1 MRAFSS
7 CSEWGYSLLQCT
19 SFSLRWLPLLRSTG
33 SRGAGFSSCG
43 TWAQLLRG
51 MWDLPRP
58 GIEPMS
64 PALAGGFQS
73 TVPPGKLSASFLK
86 VTFSSVQFSSLSHV
100 WLFVTPWTAACQAS
114 LTITNSQ
121 SLLKLMSS
129 SQWCHPTIS
138 SPVVPF
144 SSCRQSFPAA
154 GSFPMSPFFASGGQS
169 IGASAPVLP
178 MNIQDWFPLGLIS
191 WISLQSKGLKSLLQ
205 HHSSKVSL
213 LAFSFLSSSTLTFI
227 HDYWKHHSFD

>member
-129 SQWCHPTIS
+129 SQWCHPAISSLRPLSWWCHPTIS
-138 SPVVPF
+138 SSVVPF
-144 SSCRQSFPAA
+144 SSCPQSLPPS
-154 GSFPMSPFFASGGQS
+154 GSFLMSQFFASGGQS
-169 IGASAPVLP
+169 IRASASVSVLL
-178 MNIQDWFPLGLIS
+178 MSIQDWFPLGSSGL
-191 WISLQSKGLKSLLQ
+191 ISLQFQRLSK
-205 HHSSKVSL
+205 
-213 LAFSFLSSSTLTFI
+213 FSNTAVQ
-227 HDYWKHHSFD
+227 KP